1 MYKNIDAI
9 TFRKMFV
16 GGVQNLAANKATV
29 DSLNVFPVPDGDTGT
44 NMTMTVKTALKEVEA
59 LTDAA
64 LSMQSLTE
72 AISRGSLRGARGNSG
87 VITSQILKGF
97 CDYVKDK
104 DVLNAKDFAAGL
116 REAARVAYSSV
127 NKPKEGTILTVIRV
141 IGEECGQF
149 AGRGSTV
156 DEFLEGVL
164 SIGSG
169 ILAKTP
175 EMLPVLKKAGVVD
188 AGGQGLLY
196 ILSGWL
202 KGLTGELVETKEAEE
217 AQPQADVE
225 FEGDLDELEEITF
238 AYCTEFFV
246 TNLYPNVTTADID
259 KLRDKLSKLGDSLI
273 CIGDLDLI
281 KVHVHTNTPGLALQY
296 AVKLGELDKV
306 KIENM
311 LMQNRAIRAKL
322 EAERK
327 PLGVVA
333 VASGSGYGKMFKDMG
348 VDYVITGGQTMNP
361 SVDDFLSAIKRVNAD
376 SVLIL
381 PNNKNVI
388 LAAAQAQEMVEKTCV
403 VLPTVNVQ
411 SGLACMA
418 YYDPN
423 LDINTNAD
431 AMRAAIED
439 YVCGTVTTAVRNTTM
454 NGLKVKEG
462 NYIGLSDKKL
472 LVKGVDLKPT
482 VVNLVGALGGEE
494 KDVLSLYYGKDVSK
508 EECDSM
514 VEAIEEAYPELEVM
528 PFEGGQPHYW
538 YDLLLE

>member
-9 TFRKMFV
+9 TLKKMFV
-16 GGVQNLAANKATV
+16 GGVQNLAANKNTV

-44 NMTMTVKTALKEVEA
+44 NMTMTVKTALKEVDA
-59 LTDAA
+59 LTDDA
-64 LSMQSLTE
+64 LNIQSLTE

-97 CDYVKDK
+97 CEYIKDK
-104 DVLNAKDFAAGL
+104 DSLTAKDFAAGL
-116 REAARVAYSSV
+116 REAARVAYSAV
-127 NKPKEGTILTVIRV
+127 DKPKEGTILTVIRV

-149 AGRGSTV
+149 AGRGSSV

-175 EMLPVLKKAGVVD
+175 DMLPVLKKAGVVD

-196 ILSGWL
+196 ILAGWL
-202 KGLTGELVETKEAEE
+202 KGLTGELVEVKDAEE
-217 AQPQADVE
+217 PQQADVE
-225 FEGDLDELEEITF
+225 FEGDLDELEDITF

-246 TNLYPNVTTADID
+246 TNLYPNVTVADID

-333 VASGSGYGKMFKDMG
+333 VASGSGYAKMFKDMG
-348 VDYVITGGQTMNP
+348 ADYVITGGQTMNP
-361 SVDDFLSAIKRVNAD
+361 SVDDFLGAIKRVNAD
-376 SVLIL
+376 SVIIL
-381 PNNKNVI
+381 PNNKNII
-388 LAAAQAQEMVEKTCV
+388 LAASQAQEMVEKTCV
-403 VLPTVNVQ
+403 VLPTVNVC

-418 YYDPN
+418 YYDPK

-431 AMRAAIED
+431 AMRTAVED

-454 NGLKVKEG
+454 NGLKIKEG
-462 NYIGLSDKKL
+462 NFIGLSDKKL
-472 LVKGVDLKPT
+472 LVKGIDLTPT
-482 VVNLVGALGGEE
+482 VVNLVAALGGGE

-508 EECDSM
+508 EDCDNM
-514 VEAIEEAYPELEVM
+514 VEAIESAFPELEVM

>member
-9 TFRKMFV
+9 TLKKMFV
-16 GGVQNLAANKATV
+16 GGVQNLAANKSIV

-44 NMTMTVKTALKEVEA
+44 NMTMTVKTALKEVDA
-59 LTDAA
+59 LTEDA
-64 LSMQSLTE
+64 LNIQSLSE

-97 CDYVKDK
+97 CEYIKDK
-104 DVLNAKDFAAGL
+104 DTLTAKDFAAGL
-116 REAARVAYSSV
+116 REAARVAYSAV
-127 NKPKEGTILTVIRV
+127 DKPKEGTILTVIRV

-156 DEFLEGVL
+156 DEFLEGVM

-196 ILSGWL
+196 ILAGWL
-202 KGLTGELVETKEAEE
+202 KGLTGELVEVKEAEE
-217 AQPQADVE
+217 QQQSDVE
-225 FEGDLDELEEITF
+225 FEGDLDELEDITF

-296 AVKLGELDKV
+296 AIKLGELDKV

-333 VASGSGYGKMFKDMG
+333 VASGSGYAKMFKDMG

-361 SVDDFLSAIKRVNAD
+361 SVDDFLGAIKRVNAE
-376 SVLIL
+376 SVIIL
-381 PNNKNVI
+381 PNNKNII
-388 LAAAQAQEMVEKTCV
+388 LAASQAQEMVEKPCV
-403 VLPTVNVQ
+403 VLPTVNVC

-418 YYDPN
+418 YYDPK

-431 AMRAAIED
+431 AMRAAVED

-454 NGLKVKEG
+454 NGLRIKEG
-462 NYIGLSDKKL
+462 NFIGLSDKKL
-472 LVKGVDLKPT
+472 LVKGIDLTPT
-482 VVNLVGALGGEE
+482 VVNLVGALGGGE

-508 EECDSM
+508 EDCDNM
-514 VEAIEEAYPELEVM
+514 VEAIESAFPELEVM